1 MRLRNKVAVITGAAS
16 GIGKEAALLFA
27 AEGAKVVVADLDREK
42 GAELVAQ
49 IDKEGGQAIFVP
61 VNVIEENLV
70 QEMAR
75 RTVEAFGRVDV
86 LYNNAGIEV
95 LGTVV
100 DTPADVWRRCIE
112 VNVSG
117 TYLCSKYI
125 LPYMIEQRS
134 GSIINVSSV
143 AGINGIP
150 NMAAYCAAKGAV
162 ENLTK
167 NMAVDFAPFGI
178 RVNSLSPGTTLTEGM
193 GRRLVGSDTDPEK
206 QKARLAKY
214 PLGRFGQPAEI
225 ARAALFLASD
235 ESSYV
240 TGANLVVDGGMS
252 AW

>member
-1 MRLRNKVAVITGAAS
+1 MRLAHKVAVITGAAS

-27 AEGAKVVVADLDREK
+27 AEGAKVVVADLNRE
-42 GAELVAQ
+42 GGEEVAAR
-49 IDKEGGQAIFVP
+49 IGNGGGQAIFVP
-61 VNVIEENLV
+61 VNVIDEDQV
-70 QEMAR
+70 QDMVR
-75 RTVEAFGRVDV
+75 RTIEAFGRVDV
-86 LYNNAGIEV
+86 LYNNAGIETM
-95 LGTVV
+95 GTVV
-100 DTPADVWRRCIE
+100 DTPSDVWRRCME
-112 VNVSG
+112 VNVTG
-117 TYLCSKYI
+117 TYLCSKYV
-125 LPYMIEQRS
+125 LPYMIKQRS

-167 NMAVDFAPFGI
+167 NMAVDFAQFGI
-178 RVNSLSPGTTLTEGM
+178 RVNCLSPGTTLTEGM
-193 GRRLVGSDTDPEK
+193 GLRLVGSDTDPEK

-214 PLGRFGQPAEI
+214 PMGRFGQPAEI

-235 ESSYV
+235 DSSFV